1 MMCNKRVLTAVLV
14 NLLIGCLGLDA
25 FAQKKT
31 LCVGPIV
38 SIPALKGKAVR
49 AGKALELEQVIQTL
63 DSTLVDE
70 LNGTRKFDVVTRKAA
85 LEAIM
90 EEQDLGGSGNIDP
103 VTAAKIMKVAGAQY
117 MLMTTTHRLCA
128 RHRESQV

>member
-1 MMCNKRVLTAVLV
+1 MPRSR
-14 NLLIGCLGLDA
+14 CLRAEEDA
-25 FAQKKT
+25 LCRAYCLNTGAQGQGST
-31 LCVGPIV
+31 SGQ
-38 SIPALKGKAVR
+38 G
-49 AGKALELEQVIQTL
+49 AGGLEQVIQTL

-117 MLMTTTHRLCA
+117 MLMTTITDFVHGTENR
-128 RHRESQV
+128 QV